1 MINRNLTTTLLNIF
15 LGFALLIGLSP
26 ISNYM
31 LSVETLYI
39 DAAMTSQ
46 MVSSQGKTDQDN
58 EGDNSALCCDVI
70 APFSI
75 ACAFLVPQCTYV
87 GLSGGSERVG
97 ISAPLIQSIYI
108 KAVIPPPKA

>member
-1 MINRNLTTTLLNIF
+1 MVRILLIALT
-15 LGFALLIGLSP
+15 FALLIGLSP
-26 ISNYM
+26 ISNHM
-31 LSVETLYI
+31 SSVETLYI

-46 MVSSQGKTDQDN
+46 MVSSQGKTDQHN
-58 EGDNSALCCDVI
+58 AGDNSIETCCDFI

-75 ACAFLVPQCTYV
+75 ACAFLVPQSTYV

-97 ISAPLIQSIYI
+97 VSALLIQSTYI